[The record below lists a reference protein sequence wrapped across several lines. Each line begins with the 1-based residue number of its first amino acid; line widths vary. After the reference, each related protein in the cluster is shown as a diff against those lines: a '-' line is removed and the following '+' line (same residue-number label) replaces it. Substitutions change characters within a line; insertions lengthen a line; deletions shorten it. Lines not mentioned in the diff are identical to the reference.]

1 MMKSISTWCVLLSV
15 VLVGFVSADVRSIS
29 DLVKR
34 GIDVS
39 DHSHSFDPAA
49 PVRDFPRLD
58 VKAADGVRIV
68 AVGDSITG

>member
-1 MMKSISTWCVLLSV
+1 MLLSV
-15 VLVGFVSADVRSIS
+15 VLVGSVSADIRSIA

-34 GIDVS
+34 GIDGIS
-39 DHSHSFDPAA
+39 GHSHPFDPAA